1 MKKPEIPQNEAER
14 LKELYR
20 LDILDSEKEQD
31 FDELVELASII
42 CGVPIS
48 LVTLIDS
55 DRQWFKSKKGLE
67 VRETSRDISF
77 CQHAILD
84 YDTFEVENAAED
96 PRFAL
101 NPLVTDNPKIKF
113 YAGYPLTD
121 PSGFNLGTLCVIDRK
136 PRKLSEDQLR
146 ALQLLGEE
154 VVSQIVARK
163 KNIER
168 EKLSRLFQLSIDMIG
183 IIDNDGKFTSINPAF
198 QRVMG
203 RSSEEIIGHSF
214 YQWVHKEDLDYTE
227 KQVRKLDGVEPKVE
241 FDNRIQIASGEYLN
255 LHWTLTFDELNEE
268 FYCIA
273 RDITTQVNT
282 LNQLKIAN
290 EEAQRAVQVK
300 DEFLANMSHEIRTPL
315 NAIIGFND
323 LLMSSELNS
332 EQREYVEIVSTA
344 SQNLMVIINDVLDT
358 SKLENGKIQLENRM
372 LSLKDVANYLNKLQ
386 KQKAKSKNIELI
398 TEVDDDIPPYV
409 LGDRPR
415 VIQILVNLMGNAIKF
430 TDRGKVKLQVDLVSK
445 RMDEVDIKFT
455 VSDTGIGIDP
465 EKLDVIFD
473 RFVQAET
480 STSRNFG
487 GTGLGLNIVKMLVNL
502 HGGKLSVESNKG
514 EGTTFSFVISMKI
527 PESEDHPNS
536 NGIQPPEDYQLEGKR
551 ILQVEDNK
559 MNQLLATTYLERSLA
574 VVDQAENGKE
584 AVAMLVSNDYDLVMM
599 DLQMPVMDGFEA
611 TKKIR
616 NELKS
621 DVPIVA
627 CSAHS
632 LIGEKEK
639 CLDHG
644 MDDYISKPYNKSEL
658 LSVISEWSKKR
669 HLP

>member
-1 MKKPEIPQNEAER
+1 
-14 LKELYR
+14 
-20 LDILDSEKEQD
+20 
-31 FDELVELASII
+31 
-42 CGVPIS
+42 
-48 LVTLIDS
+48 
-55 DRQWFKSKKGLE
+55 
-67 VRETSRDISF
+67 
-77 CQHAILD
+77 
-84 YDTFEVENAAED
+84 
-96 PRFAL
+96 
-101 NPLVTDNPKIKF
+101 
-113 YAGYPLTD
+113 
-121 PSGFNLGTLCVIDRK
+121 
-136 PRKLSEDQLR
+136 
-146 ALQLLGEE
+146 
-154 VVSQIVARK
+154 
-163 KNIER
+163 
-168 EKLSRLFQLSIDMIG
+168 
-183 IIDNDGKFTSINPAF
+183 
-198 QRVMG
+198 
-203 RSSEEIIGHSF
+203 
-214 YQWVHKEDLDYTE
+214 
-227 KQVRKLDGVEPKVE
+227 
-241 FDNRIQIASGEYLN
+241 

>member
-1 MKKPEIPQNEAER
+1 MQPIPDKEKER
-14 LKELYR
+14 LKALKSYS
-20 LDILDSEKEQD
+20 ILDSVAEEE
-31 FDELVELASII
+31 FDRITELASLI
-42 CGVPIS
+42 CGTPIA
-48 LVTLIDS
+48 LVSLIDEH
-55 DRQWFKSKKGLE
+55 RQWFKSKKGLE